1 MKLNEL
7 KNVKGAR
14 TARMRVGRG
23 ESSGK
28 GRTSGKG
35 NKGQMSRTGHKHKPL
50 FEGGQMKLIRRIP
63 KRCFTSPNRVE
74 YAAINVG
81 DLCDL
86 AAGDITPAALVAAG
100 RIAKSDLVKILGNGE
115 IKEARKVSAHAFSA
129 SAKAKIEA
137 AGGTCEVLSL
147 AKPKQVVEAAAAAD
161 TSASE
166 A

>member
-7 KNVKGAR
+7 KNVKGAK

-23 ESSGK
+23 ESSGA

-63 KRCFTSPNRVE
+63 KRGFTSPNRVE
-74 YAAINVG
+74 FAALNIG
-81 DLCDL
+81 EL
-86 AAGDITPAALVAAG
+86 AVTIKGDITPAALFEAG
-100 RIAKSDLVKILGNGE
+100 RISKKDLVKILGGGE
-115 IKEARKVSAHAFSA
+115 VAEARKVVAHAFSA

-137 AGGTCEVLSL
+137 AGGTCVVIGAEEE
-147 AKPKQVVEAAAAAD
+147 KPENA
-161 TSASE
+161 
-166 A
+166 